1 MKKLSALVLAASV
14 IASPLWAAI
23 QTVNLSVPGMYCA
36 SCPFIVKGA
45 IVELPGIQSVETDLD
60 SRTAV
65 VVFDDEL
72 TSIDD
77 ITFATMN
84 VGYESI
90 VIETPAIEAGS

>member
-1 MKKLSALVLAASV
+1 MKKLTALVLATTV

-36 SCPFIVKGA
+36 SCPFIVQGA
-45 IVELPGIQSVETDLD
+45 IQELPGIQSIEADLD

-72 TSIDD
+72 TTIDD

-84 VGYESI
+84 VGYEST
-90 VIETPAIEAGS
+90 VIEAGS

>member
-1 MKKLSALVLAASV
+1 MKKLSALVLATTV
-14 IASPLWAAI
+14 ITSPLWAAI

-36 SCPFIVKGA
+36 SCPFIVQGA
-45 IVELPGIQSVETDLD
+45 IQELPGIQSIETDLD

-84 VGYESI
+84 VGYESS
-90 VIETPAIEAGS
+90 VIEAGS

>member
-1 MKKLSALVLAASV
+1 MRKLTAMVLAATV
-14 IASPLWAAI
+14 LASPIRAEI

-45 IVELPGIQSVETDLD
+45 IVELPGIQSVETDLE

-77 ITFATMN
+77 ITFATLS
-84 VGYESI
+84 VGYEST
-90 VIETPAIEAGS
+90 VITSPLLEGGS

>member
-1 MKKLSALVLAASV
+1 MKKLSALVLATTV

-36 SCPFIVKGA
+36 SCPFIVQGA
-45 IVELPGIQSVETDLD
+45 IQELPGIESVETDLD

-65 VVFDDEL
+65 VVFDDAL

-77 ITFATMN
+77 ITFATLN
-84 VGYESI
+84 VGYEST
-90 VIETPAIEAGS
+90 VIEGDS

>member
-1 MKKLSALVLAASV
+1 MKKLSALVLATTV

-23 QTVNLSVPGMYCA
+23 QTVNLSVPVMYCA
-36 SCPFIVKGA
+36 SCPFIVQGA
-45 IVELPGIQSVETDLD
+45 IQELPGIQSIETDLD

-77 ITFATMN
+77 ITFATAN
-84 VGYESI
+84 VGYESS
-90 VIETPAIEAGS
+90 VIEGDS

>member
-1 MKKLSALVLAASV
+1 MKKLSALVLAATV

-36 SCPFIVKGA
+36 SCPFIVQGA
-45 IVELPGIQSVETDLD
+45 IQELPGIQSIETDLD

-77 ITFATMN
+77 ITFATLN

-90 VIETPAIEAGS
+90 VIEAGS